1 MDIKLTAKQQK
12 FADEYVKTG
21 NATQS
26 AINAGYSDK
35 TARQIGADNLS
46 KVNIR
51 NYINEKMTEISNSK
65 IADQKEVLE
74 LLTSVMRGKVKEVV
88 VAGNGDAIEVP
99 TNTKDRI
106 KAAELIGK
114 RYSLWKDSVDINSSD
129 IKIVIGGDDDG
140 D

>member
-1 MDIKLTAKQQK
+1 MNNIKLTSKQRK

-35 TARQIGADNLS
+35 TARFIGAENLS
-46 KVNIR
+46 KPNIKK
-51 NYINEKMTEISNSK
+51 YIDKKMQELSDKK
-65 IADQKEVLE
+65 IADQKEVLQF
-74 LLTSVMRGKVKEVV
+74 LTGVMRGEEREIV
-88 VAGNGDAIEVP
+88 VAANGDEVEVP

-106 KAAELIGK
+106 KSAELIGK
-114 RYSLWKDSVDINSSD
+114 RYSLWKDSVDVRSAD
-129 IKIVIGGDDDG
+129 IQITIGGDDD